1 MKLLI
6 RWWTTSPKAL
16 PKTYASLW
24 KSIPRSPSFDDLSVT
39 APPPQREEL
48 KVHAGVLRTT
58 FRLVLWTVALFW
70 FACRVVVDWLLR
82 RDTRSR
88 RAVHFRESL
97 EGLGATFTKLG
108 QQMAIR
114 RDFLPAELTTE
125 LEKLLD
131 KTPAFE
137 LSAAIPA
144 IEKASGKS
152 MDEVYSSFDPDPIGT
167 GSVACVYQAEL
178 AGGARVAV
186 KVRRPGIVEVFAADM
201 RAIEWILKA
210 AEVYFIPPEF
220 SRNLI
225 FELRTMLFEEL
236 DFRREER
243 YIELF
248 RRQARKSGLKYVRAP
263 RTYPTLSSDE
273 VLVTEFVAGLSMS
286 DVLRIIESDD
296 QDAKALLEEQRIN
309 PKKLARRLT
318 EVTWFSGQEG
328 WFFHADLHSANI
340 IVRPKSKLVFIDF
353 GSCGAFTERER
364 HIWRQ
369 LLNRQSVKDVGGMV
383 QATIA
388 LLEPLP
394 PIDVDEFSGRLEAVF
409 WRDLYAM
416 QSKQSAWWER
426 TSANIWLD
434 LFGLAREYRIPM
446 NLNTLRMIRST
457 MLADSLAAKLY
468 HRLDHY
474 KEFRRY
480 QRKAG
485 IRAGQRLQAQL
496 ERLGRPE
503 VMVHLEQMYHGVS
516 NGLFRLQRL
525 IDTAEHQFTRQSG
538 NVAYIISTSLRMFYW
553 QLVITLLWASYAL
566 AKMVLAS
573 KEDRGLL
580 PLLTDQMS
588 SLANWTEILTNPW
601 YLAAMLLVVLVAMR
615 RILYRMDGTDTG

>member
-1 MKLLI
+1 MKRLN
-6 RWWTTSPKAL
+6 RSQTSSPKDL
-16 PKTYASLW
+16 PERYASLW
-24 KSIPRSPSFDDLSVT
+24 KRMPRSPSFDNLPVT
-39 APPPQREEL
+39 GLPQRKEL
-48 KVHAGVLRTT
+48 KVHAGVLRTA
-58 FRLVLWTVALFW
+58 FRLVLCACALCW
-70 FACRVVVDWLLR
+70 FAFRMVVDWLLR
-82 RDTRSR
+82 RDAPSR
-88 RAVHFRESL
+88 RAVHLREIL
-97 EGLGATFTKLG
+97 EGLGATFTKIG

-114 RDFLPAELTTE
+114 SDLLPIEYTTE

-131 KTPAFE
+131 KTPAFD

-144 IEKASGKS
+144 IEKATGKS
-152 MDEVYSSFDPDPIGT
+152 MDEVFSSFDPIPIGT

-201 RAIEWILKA
+201 RAIEWILKV
-210 AEVYFIPPEF
+210 AEVYLIPPEF

-243 YIELF
+243 YLELF
-248 RRQARKSGLKYVRAP
+248 RRQARQSGLKYVRAP

-296 QDAKALLEEQRIN
+296 HAAMAQLEEQRIN

-340 IVRPKSKLVFIDF
+340 IVRPKSRLVFIDF

-369 LLNRQSVKDVGGMV
+369 LLNRQSVEDVGGMV

-394 PIDVDEFSGRLEAVF
+394 RIDVDEFSGRLEAIF
-409 WRDLYAM
+409 WRDLYAI

-434 LFGLAREYRIPM
+434 VFRLAREYRIPM

-457 MLADSLAAKLY
+457 MLADSLAARLD

-485 IRAGQRLQAQL
+485 IRAGLRLQAQF
-496 ERLGRPE
+496 ERLSRPE
-503 VMVHLEQMYHGVS
+503 VMVHLEQMYEGVS
-516 NGLFRLQRL
+516 NGLYRVQRL
-525 IDTAEHQFTRQSG
+525 IDTAEHRFKRQSS
-538 NVAYIISTSLRMFYW
+538 NAAYIISNTLRMFYS
-553 QLVITLLWASYAL
+553 QLVITLLWASFAQ
-566 AKMVLAS
+566 AKMLFTS
-573 KEDRGLL
+573 EDDHTLL
-580 PLLTDQMS
+580 SSLKDQMS
-588 SLANWTEILTNPW
+588 SLTNWIEILSNPW
-601 YLAAMLLVVLVAMR
+601 YLAVMFFVVLATMR
-615 RILYRMDGTDTG
+615 RIWYRLDGTRAVE